1 MTKSIL
7 VIDDDPKMLKLM
19 EITLEREGYA
29 VILATDGVVGISLLK
44 ETKPDLVLL
53 DILSFFRS

>member
-44 ETKPDLVLL
+44 ETKLDLVLL